1 MKSTVTFKQ
10 FFRENMTVDS
20 ALGGSEGQYAENDA
34 RIPFSG
40 PVLTR
45 AGKLTRKRKKKRKS
59 FRKK

>member
-1 MKSTVTFKQ
+1 
-10 FFRENMTVDS
+10 MTVDS